1 MIIAIDTGGT
11 KTLVASFSDEGIL
24 LKSFEFPTPKSTID
38 YISSIQSVI
47 IHELQPDKIEA
58 ISIAAPGIIEN
69 QTIKWAKNLD
79 WRNFD
84 IKAEFEKIFPKTLI
98 FLENDANL
106 AGLFEA
112 QNLSAKNTLYL
123 TFSTGVGG
131 GFITNKH
138 INRGLSQSEVGRVPV
153 HFHNQTIEWEEI
165 ASARKIVELYGKFVS
180 EISAN
185 ETEKWQE
192 IAERI
197 SLGILTIIPIFQ
209 PDFIVFGGS
218 LGGQFENYHQILE
231 KIIREK
237 VDPEIKIPRLILA
250 QKPKEAVIYGCY
262 KFAKNQLG

>member
-1 MIIAIDTGGT
+1 MNISGSGQ
-11 KTLVASFSDEGIL
+11 KVVLVPVFVVS
-24 LKSFEFPTPKSTID
+24 
-38 YISSIQSVI
+38 
-47 IHELQPDKIEA
+47 
-58 ISIAAPGIIEN
+58 
-69 QTIKWAKNLD
+69 
-79 WRNFD
+79 
-84 IKAEFEKIFPKTLI
+84 
-98 FLENDANL
+98 
-106 AGLFEA
+106 
-112 QNLSAKNTLYL
+112 L

-131 GFITNKH
+131 GFITDKH
-138 INRGLSQSEVGRVPV
+138 INHGLSQSEVGRVSV
-153 HFHNQTIEWEEI
+153 HFHNQTVEWEEI

-218 LGGQFENYHQILE
+218 LGGQFENYRSILE

-262 KFAKNQLG
+262 EFAKNQLG